1 MIETIIR
8 WVNYG
13 MLAYVIVMEL
23 QILTL
28 AATSYVALRR
38 DHFTR
43 RHGRIRD
50 LATSDT
56 TPPIS
61 IIIPAY
67 NEQAGIVESVRSTA
81 MLHYPRLEIIVVNDG
96 SKDLTVQRL
105 VEAFDMV
112 PIDFP
117 FRNSIE
123 TQEIRRIYRS
133 RMPLPLVLVD
143 KDNGGKS
150 DAINAGINVS
160 QYPYFMATDADMVIE
175 NDALIHAARHF
186 VEDREHTVAVGGN
199 VRPLNGSTVRS
210 GSVSEVDLP
219 RRSIEM
225 VQIVE
230 YIRSFLAARPAWSA
244 MGSLLIVSGAFGM
257 FQKSAVTEVGGF
269 RNDHLG
275 EDMEMTMRLH
285 RHYLKNK
292 RPYRIVYAPDA
303 VAWTEVPSDWSIL
316 RKQRIRWHRGL
327 IQVIWQYKG
336 MIFNPRYRQIGL
348 IGWPL
353 FIVFEFIAPT
363 VELLGWVIVPTSL
376 AFGLVQA
383 EVAVPLAIAA
393 LLLGAINSIVSLFL
407 DDRFG
412 YYGRADQTIRLLIYS
427 LAEHLGLRQRS
438 VWWRFRSMFWNP
450 SKKEWGDMQRTG
462 VGNLAG
468 APASSPVGDADQDD
482 RDLANADVPG

>member
-1 MIETIIR
+1 MIESVIR
-8 WVNYG
+8 WINYG
-13 MLAYVIVMEL
+13 MLGYVLVMEL
-23 QILTL
+23 QILVL

-117 FRNSIE
+117 FRHSIE
-123 TQEIRRIYRS
+123 TKAIRRIYRS

-143 KDNGGKS
+143 KENGGKS

-175 NDALIHAARHF
+175 SDALIHAARHF
-186 VEDREHTVAVGGN
+186 VEDREHTIAVGGN

-210 GSVSEVDLP
+210 GSVADVDLP
-219 RRSIEM
+219 HSSIEM
-225 VQIVE
+225 VQVVE
-230 YIRSFLAARPAWSA
+230 YIRSFLAARPGWSA
-244 MGSLLIVSGAFGM
+244 MRSLLIVSGAFGM

-285 RHYLKNK
+285 RHYLRKK
-292 RPYRIVYAPDA
+292 REYRIVYAPDA
-303 VAWTEVPSDWSIL
+303 VAWTEVPSDWSVL

-336 MIFNPRYRQIGL
+336 MILNPRYRQIGL

-363 VELLGWVIVPTSL
+363 IELLGWLVVPSSIAL
-376 AFGLVQA
+376 GFVQPR
-383 EVAVPLAIAA
+383 VAIPLAVAA
-393 LLLGAINSIVSLFL
+393 LLLGAINSVVSLFL

-412 YYGRADQTIRLLIYS
+412 YYGKADQTLRLLFYS
-427 LAEHLGLRQRS
+427 LAEHIGLRQRS

-450 SKKEWGDMQRTG
+450 AKKVWGDMQRTG

-468 APASSPVGDADQDD
+468 GKPAAHQASAEGIEPATTDAVS
-482 RDLANADVPG
+482 R